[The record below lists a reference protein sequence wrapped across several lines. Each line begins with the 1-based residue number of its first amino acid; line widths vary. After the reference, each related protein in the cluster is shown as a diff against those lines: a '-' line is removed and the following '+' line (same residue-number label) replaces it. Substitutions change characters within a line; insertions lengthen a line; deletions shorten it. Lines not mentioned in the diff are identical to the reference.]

1 MTWAAILVLA
11 AGAYALKATGV
22 IALGRRS
29 LPGRV
34 DEALALLPAALLV
47 SLSLVQTFSAGSRLV
62 VDARAAGLAV
72 AVALAWRN
80 APLPVV
86 IVGAAAVT
94 AALRAL

>member
-1 MTWAAILVLA
+1 MTWAAILVLG

-47 SLSLVQTFSAGSRLV
+47 SLALVQTFSAGSRLV
-62 VDARAAGLAV
+62 LDARAGGLAV
-72 AVALAWRN
+72 AVALASRR

-86 IVGAAAVT
+86 IIAAAAVT
-94 AALRAL
+94 AALRAV